1 VKHLLTTV
9 IRSFA
14 VFFAGTM
21 LCLSTIGQ
29 AAAEVRTISLYHVH
43 TRESLTV
50 TYKKDGRYIPSAMAQ
65 INYILR
71 DWRKNRPTTMAP
83 ETIDLM
89 WELHEDLGSKQPI
102 RIICGYR
109 SAETNAMLKKIG
121 RKVARQSQ
129 HISGKAVDLYF
140 PDVPLE
146 RVRNSALV
154 RQVGGVGYY
163 PARGGGFIHV
173 DNGHVRHWPR
183 ISPTKLAQIY
193 GEYARTVGARSKLG
207 PTSFQVAA
215 AESKFTTAP
224 KSAAAAIPPVADEG
238 DDDENG
244 ARSADLREEDF
255 ESYTPAPKAVAK
267 AETPPEPVV
276 PRPRP
281 KPIEVLMLA
290 AANMQIEPAS
300 APVDKPNFAERP
312 VTMQESLGPV
322 NADANL
328 VGERDLTS
336 NIAAKG
342 SFAMELI
349 SASTKDAPMI
359 RPLTEGSSDVTW
371 HASLMSA
378 SRLVRRDGSPQPFG
392 RPDAAAP
399 AQLTA
404 AKLPAVQLAHTRVLS
419 AMSGALVSDGDRPTS
434 AGTGKGDMLEVN
446 RDGKRDLTDPGPAPP
461 PKAKLS
467 AIDQFLGL
475 FSSRQ

>member
-1 VKHLLTTV
+1 MKHLLTTV

-21 LCLSTIGQ
+21 LCLSSVGQ

-43 TRESLTV
+43 TRESLTI

-65 INYILR
+65 INYLLR
-71 DWRKNRPTTMAP
+71 DWRKNRPTTMSP

-102 RIICGYR
+102 RIICGFR

-121 RKVARQSQ
+121 RHVARQSQ
-129 HISGKAVDLYF
+129 HITGKAIDMYF

-154 RQVGGVGYY
+154 RQIGGVGYY
-163 PARGGGFIHV
+163 PASGGGFIHV
-173 DNGHVRHWPR
+173 DSGHVRHWPR

-193 GEYARTVGARSKLG
+193 GEYARTVGARSRLG
-207 PTSFQVAA
+207 ASSFQVAA
-215 AESKFTTAP
+215 AEPKFTAAP
-224 KSAAAAIPPVADEG
+224 KSAAAAAPPPAAAEG
-238 DDDENG
+238 DADENG
-244 ARSADLREEDF
+244 ARADALRDEDF

-267 AETPPEPVV
+267 ADTPPEPII

-336 NIAAKG
+336 NVAAKG

-359 RPLTEGSSDVTW
+359 RPLTEGSSEVTW

-392 RPDAAAP
+392 RPDPAP
-399 AQLTA
+399 GQLTA
-404 AKLPAVQLAHTRVLS
+404 ARLPAVQAMHARVLS
-419 AMSGALVSDGDRPTS
+419 TMSGELAGDSDGPSS

-446 RDGKRDLTDPGPAPP
+446 RDGKRDLTDPGPAPA
-461 PKAKLS
+461 PKARLS

-475 FSSRQ
+475 FSRQ

>member
-1 VKHLLTTV
+1 
-9 IRSFA
+9 
-14 VFFAGTM
+14 
-21 LCLSTIGQ
+21 
-29 AAAEVRTISLYHVH
+29 
-43 TRESLTV
+43 
-50 TYKKDGRYIPSAMAQ
+50 
-65 INYILR
+65 
-71 DWRKNRPTTMAP
+71 
-83 ETIDLM
+83 
-89 WELHEDLGSKQPI
+89 
-102 RIICGYR
+102 
-109 SAETNAMLKKIG
+109 
-121 RKVARQSQ
+121 
-129 HISGKAVDLYF
+129 
-140 PDVPLE
+140 
-146 RVRNSALV
+146 
-154 RQVGGVGYY
+154 
-163 PARGGGFIHV
+163 
-173 DNGHVRHWPR
+173 
-183 ISPTKLAQIY
+183 
-193 GEYARTVGARSKLG
+193 
-207 PTSFQVAA
+207 
-215 AESKFTTAP
+215 
-224 KSAAAAIPPVADEG
+224 
-238 DDDENG
+238 
-244 ARSADLREEDF
+244 
-255 ESYTPAPKAVAK
+255 
-267 AETPPEPVV
+267 
-276 PRPRP
+276 
-281 KPIEVLMLA
+281 MLA

-475 FSSRQ
+475 FRQ

>member
-1 VKHLLTTV
+1 VKHLLSTV
-9 IRSFA
+9 VRSSA

-29 AAAEVRTISLYHVH
+29 AAADVRTISLYHVH
-43 TRESLTV
+43 TRETLTV

-65 INYILR
+65 INYLLR
-71 DWRKNRPTTMAP
+71 DWRKNRPTTMSP

-129 HISGKAVDLYF
+129 HITGKAIDMYF

-146 RVRNSALV
+146 KVRNSALV

-163 PARGGGFIHV
+163 PSSGGGFIHI
-173 DNGHVRHWPR
+173 DDGNVRHWPR
-183 ISPTKLAQIY
+183 VSPTKLAQIY

-207 PTSFQVAA
+207 PSSFQIAA
-215 AESKFTTAP
+215 AEPKFTTAP
-224 KSAAAAIPPVADEG
+224 KGAGLADKPIALEEG

-244 ARSADLREEDF
+244 ASTSDLREEDF
-255 ESYTPAPKAVAK
+255 ESYTPAPKAVVK
-267 AETPPEPVV
+267 AEPVV

-322 NADANL
+322 NADAHL

-349 SASTKDAPMI
+349 SASTRDAPMI
-359 RPLTEGSSDVTW
+359 RPLAEGSTDVTW
-371 HASLMSA
+371 QASLMSA
-378 SRLVRRDGSPQPFG
+378 SRLVRRDGPPQPFG
-392 RPDAAAP
+392 RSDAV
-399 AQLTA
+399 AQAELTA
-404 AKLPAVQLAHTRVLS
+404 ATLPPVRVAHSRMLATMTGGL
-419 AMSGALVSDGDRPTS
+419 ADDGGGPTS
-434 AGTGKGDMLEVN
+434 TGTGKGDMLEVN
-446 RDGKRDLTDPGPAPP
+446 RDGKRDLTDPGPAPQ
-461 PKAKLS
+461 PKARLG

-475 FSSRQ
+475 FRQ

>member
-1 VKHLLTTV
+1 
-9 IRSFA
+9 
-14 VFFAGTM
+14 M

-43 TRESLTV
+43 THESLTV

-65 INYILR
+65 LNYILR
-71 DWRKNRPTTMAP
+71 DWRKNRPTTMSP

-109 SAETNAMLKKIG
+109 SAETNAMLKRIG
-121 RKVARQSQ
+121 RRVATQSQ
-129 HISGKAVDLYF
+129 HITGKAIDMYF

-146 RVRNSALV
+146 KLRNSALV

-163 PARGGGFIHV
+163 PAGGGGFVHV
-173 DNGHVRHWPR
+173 DSGHVRHWPR
-183 ISPTKLAQIY
+183 ISPTKLAEIY
-193 GEYARTVGARSKLG
+193 GEYSRNVGPRDKRPPS
-207 PTSFQVAA
+207 SFQIATAA
-215 AESKFTTAP
+215 PKFTTVPTAV
-224 KSAAAAIPPVADEG
+224 AATDQPPAADEG
-238 DDDENG
+238 DDDVNG
-244 ARSADLREEDF
+244 ARSADLQEQDF
-255 ESYTPAPKAVAK
+255 ENYTPAPKQVAK
-267 AETPPEPVV
+267 VETPPEPII

-300 APVDKPNFAERP
+300 APVEKPNFAERP

-322 NADANL
+322 NADEHL

-336 NIAAKG
+336 NTAAKG

-359 RPLTEGSSDVTW
+359 RPLAEGSSEVTW
-371 HASLMSA
+371 NASLMSA

-399 AQLTA
+399 AQLTEA
-404 AKLPAVQLAHTRVLS
+404 RLPAVQLAHTRVLS
-419 AMSGALVSDGDRPTS
+419 TMSGALVSDGD
-434 AGTGKGDMLEVN
+434 
-446 RDGKRDLTDPGPAPP
+446 GPN
-461 PKAKLS
+461 
-467 AIDQFLGL
+467 
-475 FSSRQ
+475 